1 MEIILLEHI
10 KKLGK
15 LGDVVKVKDGYARNF
30 LIPNKKALRANSENL
45 DFFKKEKEKLEL
57 DNQELKSKAE
67 KKAKAIDN
75 KSITLI
81 RQASET
87 GQLYGSVNSRDIAKE
102 LSDDKNIFEHKH
114 IQLDIVI
121 KEVGVHV
128 VKVVLHPEVEVN
140 IKVNV
145 ARSQEEA
152 SNQEKSKSLSKNDKT
167 ITVDNIFDKKEDLE
181 EFINSEN
188 EKTDSNDRLE
198 SKSSNEVI
206 TKPVSIDNKKESDGS
221 KETLEDNLKTD

>member
-1 MEIILLEHI
+1 M
-10 KKLGK
+10 
-15 LGDVVKVKDGYARNF
+15 KVKDGYARNF

-121 KEVGVHV
+121 KEVGVHI

-167 ITVDNIFDKKEDLE
+167 ITIL
-181 EFINSEN
+181 FIN
-188 EKTDSNDRLE
+188 
-198 SKSSNEVI
+198 
-206 TKPVSIDNKKESDGS
+206 VSI
-221 KETLEDNLKTD
+221 TFALR

>member
-121 KEVGVHV
+121 KEVGVHI

>member
-121 KEVGVHV
+121 KEVGVHI

-221 KETLEDNLKTD
+221 